1 MSRSLFLFL
10 FSIPFLVC
18 ADSGLYREYAWQWS
32 HRYIY
37 DADGNLRISKDDLE
51 AIRQLVDCSL
61 HRSTVTIAAQ
71 QQVWQAV
78 TLLWQGWQ
86 NFAQTRLNPSKDRPY
101 LIAPE
106 DKTVT
111 VEGCWEILAAHE
123 EACTAYGQIVK
134 EVVYEA
140 TLHTPL
146 AKEAVQEMRQEARV
160 CMLDALT
167 DVKMQLEGLYDI
179 TFNKSFDLLIEAIE
193 EDESGTKRF
202 NVSSFLMNYIPNLV
216 VHKFVEADALYNTLS
231 EEGWTI
237 LEKVQ
242 LIGNQ
247 AWHAIEMARSHFYRA
262 LLDELTAAS

>member
-10 FSIPFLVC
+10 SCIPFLVC

-37 DADGNLRISKDDLE
+37 DTDGSLRISKDDLE

-61 HRSTVTIAAQ
+61 HRSRLTLAAQ
-71 QQVWQAV
+71 QQAWQTV

-86 NFAQTRLNPSKDRPY
+86 NFAQTRLDPSRDRPY

-106 DKTVT
+106 EKTVT
-111 VEGCWEILAAHE
+111 VEGFWEILATHE
-123 EACTAYGQIVK
+123 EVCKEYGETVK
-134 EVVYEA
+134 EVVYGD
-140 TLHTPL
+140 TLKNAL
-146 AKEAVQEMRQEARV
+146 AKEAVKEMRQEARV

-167 DVKMQLEGLYDI
+167 DVKKQLEGLYNI

-247 AWHAIEMARSHFYRA
+247 AWHAIETARAHFYRA
-262 LLDELTAAS
+262 LLDELVTAS